1 MNFQKFPNLYVEKE
15 TEFVPKK
22 SLDST
27 SLNYDF
33 VTYTP
38 KIITIIII
46 IIIII
51 TVFRIF
57 LIYNSYNNKDIHTM

>member
-15 TEFVPKK
+15 TKFVPKK
-22 SLDST
+22 SLDRT

-38 KIITIIII
+38 KIITIT

-51 TVFRIF
+51 TVFRMF
-57 LIYNSYNNKDIHTM
+57 FIYNSYNNKDIHTM